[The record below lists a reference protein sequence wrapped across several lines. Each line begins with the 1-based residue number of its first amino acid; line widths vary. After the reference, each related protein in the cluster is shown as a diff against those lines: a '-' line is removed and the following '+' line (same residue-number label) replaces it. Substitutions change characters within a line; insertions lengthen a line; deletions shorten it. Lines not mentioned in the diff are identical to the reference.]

1 MVPGDNGFLIE
12 TREDIKKRKW
22 LWFLAPSVNG
32 FLIETRVAIKKRK
45 WNSHISVFVVVVV
58 VHRVGLKEV
67 WVAKKRRVIKPYAKE
82 ICCH

>member
-1 MVPGDNGFLIE
+1 MAPRVNGFLIE
-12 TREDIKKRKW
+12 TRE
-22 LWFLAPSVNG
+22 
-32 FLIETRVAIKKRK
+32 AIKKRK
-45 WNSHISVFVVVVV
+45 WNSQISVFVVVV